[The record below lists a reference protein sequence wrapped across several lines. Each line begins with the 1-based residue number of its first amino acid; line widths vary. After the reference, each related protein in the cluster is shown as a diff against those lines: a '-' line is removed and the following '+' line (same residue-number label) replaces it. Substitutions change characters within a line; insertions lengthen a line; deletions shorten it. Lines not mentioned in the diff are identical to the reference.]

1 MGAPHGRR
9 SWGRGTRRQVRIQ
22 DQAGIIR
29 GQAAG
34 IKLVQV
40 VTAWTGMIHVPDVR
54 QGIVPYSSAAGGT

>member
-1 MGAPHGRR
+1 M
-9 SWGRGTRRQVRIQ
+9 RIQ